1 MGTRAAADNARKWA
15 DLPCFLLPFPSLLA
29 VRTTVTCKRGKKHNA
44 KLPILSFFQIYS
56 LLSSLSGFLFFP
68 SSGGRSAGFF
78 SPSSVGSS
86 GGAAVSQLQLNAGR
100 REESEGAAL
109 L

>member
-1 MGTRAAADNARKWA
+1 MHAPPLTMPGNGRICPA
-15 DLPCFLLPFPSLLA
+15 FFFPSLLA

-44 KLPILSFFQIYS
+44 KLPTLSFFQIYS

-78 SPSSVGSS
+78 SPSSVGRS
-86 GGAAVSQLQLNAGR
+86 GGAAVSQLQ
-100 REESEGAAL
+100 
-109 L
+109 